1 MWRRLLYSPFLVT
14 IPLFYMQGEIVETMH
29 FMVSPLGKMVCTFD
43 GLLPCIKKITLL
55 SDEEDRIL
63 EAHEAAPPSQPK
75 FEHQQFNILQRSV
88 ETQGL
93 ARRRE
98 TVDAAP
104 YSFPSM
110 PEQHHGMYY
119 TPQAFTQE
127 PSQLPPMYSYSH
139 DLQPRY
145 NMANIFGSS
154 PPSRG
159 TPSFT

>member
-1 MWRRLLYSPFLVT
+1 MLCLSKIILIT

-127 PSQLPPMYSYSH
+127 PSQLS
-139 DLQPRY
+139 LE
-145 NMANIFGSS
+145 S
-154 PPSRG
+154 PH
-159 TPSFT
+159 FVVVY